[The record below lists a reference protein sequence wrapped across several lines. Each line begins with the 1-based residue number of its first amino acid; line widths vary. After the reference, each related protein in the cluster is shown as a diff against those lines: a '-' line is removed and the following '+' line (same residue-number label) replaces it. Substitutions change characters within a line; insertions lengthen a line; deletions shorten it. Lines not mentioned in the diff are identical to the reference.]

1 MTTNLA
7 GTKWLATRGH
17 RPFPFQLEVW
27 QAMSEGRSGLLHATT
42 GAGKTLAVWL
52 GALMRFAP
60 PAPAHQAQAAIES
73 EATADSA
80 KAPPLTVLWL
90 TPMRALAADT
100 LRALRGPLAD
110 LAPYWTSGLRTGDT
124 ASGERAAQSRRLPTV
139 LVTTPESLSLLLAR
153 ADAREALQSVQLVVA
168 DEWHELL
175 GSKRGV
181 QVQLALARLSGWNP
195 QLMVWG
201 MSATLGNL
209 PEALQALLPALPP
222 PPLGEGGGGS
232 AARASVECQP
242 PSLPSPKGGRS
253 NSSTIKSIAARA
265 HPASAGGRK
274 YSKSAAPPS
283 PALIQGRID
292 KPLVIDTLLPA
303 RAERF
308 AWAGHMGLQMLP
320 QVAAAIDQSG
330 STLVF
335 TNTRSQAERW
345 YQALIEARPDFAGQ
359 VALHHGSLDKG
370 VREWV
375 ELGLKEGRLKAV
387 VATSSLDLGVDFLPV
402 ERVLQIGSARGVA
415 RLLQRAGRSGHA
427 PGRTARITLVPTHS
441 LELVEAAAA
450 RAAVQAG
457 QIEARPS
464 PREPLDVLVQH
475 LVTVALGG
483 GFVPDAL
490 YAEVRRTAAYAD
502 LSPDNWQWCLDFV
515 RQGGPTLAAYPDFQR
530 VAPDEDGVWR
540 VPDQRLARRHRAN
553 IGTIVSDAAMTV
565 QYLGGGKLGTMEE
578 SFIAR
583 LNPGDVFL
591 FAGRLLALVRTEQMT
606 AYVRRAPAGSAAL
619 PRWNGARMPLSNTLA
634 DAVVAELAAFDAG
647 RIDGPEMQAV
657 APLLALQQR
666 WSQLPT
672 PDVLLAE
679 TLHSR
684 EGWHLFLYPFAG
696 RQVHMGL
703 AGLLAWRAAQHEAG
717 TFSLAFNDY
726 GLELLSAKP
735 IDWAA
740 LLPGLIAGTGP
751 RRVREADAMPAP
763 AAPAPRRRRLDNAV
777 HDVVFDEKSAFVRA
791 DLWDDTTENRATDD
805 ADARARRHLLAE
817 VVASL
822 NATELARR
830 RFREIARIA
839 GLIFQSHPG
848 EQRSNRQLQASAS
861 LYFDVFQQHDPANR
875 LLLQA
880 ERELLQQELD
890 IDRLAAALAR
900 MQGQRL
906 TRVALQRPTPFS
918 FPLMVERFREKLTN
932 ESLADR
938 IARMVAQLESAA
950 GGAPDEAADAEPVRA
965 ALRLAW
971 GDDQPAAKKGT
982 PRGRRERR
990 PRQSDVAA
998 APPPNDAPAASRK
1011 RVPKPRMA
1019 HRSAAERAEKPAD
1032 DFVLI
1037 GTAPLPSAESAAPTD
1052 KAVPEGQSD

>member
-1 MTTNLA
+1 MALPSPISPERVDANFGRATD
-7 GTKWLATRGH
+7 WLATRGH
-17 RPFPFQLEVW
+17 SPFPFQLEVW
-27 QAMSEGRSGLLHATT
+27 QAIAEGRSGLLHATT

-52 GALMRFAP
+52 GALMRFVP
-60 PAPAHQAQAAIES
+60 PALAHQAQAAIES
-73 EATADSA
+73 EANADPA
-80 KAPPLTVLWL
+80 KALPLTVLWL

-110 LAPYWTSGLRTGDT
+110 LAPHWTSGLRTGDT

-195 QLMVWG
+195 QLRVWG

-209 PEALQALLPALPP
+209 PEALRALLP
-222 PPLGEGGGGS
+222 
-232 AARASVECQP
+232 QP
-242 PSLPSPKGGRS
+242 PD
-253 NSSTIKSIAARA
+253 TTESIAARA
-265 HPASAGGRK
+265 RPASAVGQK
-274 YSKSAAPPS
+274 HSKQAAPPK

-320 QVAAAIDQSG
+320 QVIEAIEGSG

-345 YQALIEARPDFAGQ
+345 YQALIEARPDFAGV

-427 PGRTARITLVPTHS
+427 PGRTARITMVPTHS

-457 QIEARPS
+457 QIEARHS

-502 LSPDNWQWCLDFV
+502 LSAENWQWCLDFV

-530 VAPDEDGVWR
+530 VAPGDDGVWR

-553 IGTIVSDAAMTV
+553 IGTIVSDAAMAV
-565 QYLGGGKLGTMEE
+565 QYLGGGKLGTVEE
-578 SFIAR
+578 SFMAR
-583 LNPGDVFL
+583 LKPGDVFM
-591 FAGRLLALVRTEQMT
+591 FAGRLLALVRIEQMT

-634 DAVVAELAAFDAG
+634 DAVVRELAAFDAG
-647 RIDGPEMQAV
+647 HIDGPEMQAV

-672 PDVLLAE
+672 PGVLLAE

-726 GLELLSAKP
+726 GFELLSAKP

-751 RRVREADAMPAP
+751 RRVAPAGALPARPAP
-763 AAPAPRRRRLDNAV
+763 TRRRRPENAV

-791 DLWDDTTENRATDD
+791 DLWDDASESGATDD
-805 ADARARRHLLAE
+805 PDARARRHLLAE
-817 VVASL
+817 VLASL

-848 EQRSNRQLQASAS
+848 EQRSSRQLQASAS
-861 LYFDVFQQHDPANR
+861 LYYDVFQKHDPGNR

-906 TRVALQRPTPFS
+906 ALVELQRPTPLA
-918 FPLMVERFREKLTN
+918 FPLMVERFRERLTN

-950 GGAPDEAADAEPVRA
+950 GGAPDEAAGAEPVRA
-965 ALRLAW
+965 ALRLA
-971 GDDQPAAKKGT
+971 GDDDKPAAKGAAKRAR
-982 PRGRRERR
+982 RGRR
-990 PRQSDVAA
+990 PRQDEAAA
-998 APPPNDAPAASRK
+998 APPDDLPDTPRK
-1011 RVPKPRMA
+1011 RVAKPRMA
-1019 HRSAAERAEKPAD
+1019 HRTAAERAEKPAD

-1037 GTAPLPSAESAAPTD
+1037 DTMNPSPPPDEEQADAAPD
-1052 KAVPEGQSD
+1052 